1 MSRVP
6 FIRAFVLVLLS
17 ALGLALPARAAA
29 ADEQPQA
36 KPDLVVMSFNVRY
49 AAANDGENNWD
60 KRKDLACDVVRRQ
73 NPDLIG
79 LQEALRVQID
89 DIRAALPQYGEI
101 GVGREDGKTKGE
113 YSAILYRKDRFDMND
128 SGTFWLS
135 DTPEVPGSITWGN
148 KIARICTWGR
158 FLRKRTGKPLYL
170 FNTHLDHQSQPSR
183 ERGVVLLA
191 SRIAERKQADPVLVT
206 GDFNAGES
214 NPAVRYLKG
223 EITLGAGQGDPAK
236 TPVTFIDTFRTQHP
250 EATEVGTFNQFKGV
264 RTGDKIDYVLAL
276 PGTQVLRAEI
286 LYDNKD
292 NRYPSDHFPVVAML
306 SLISV
311 QSVWNLPPSDG
322 LSLSVAAGAPFG
334 SQPCLVGGR

>member
-79 LQEALRVQID
+79 LQEALRSQID

-113 YSAILYRKDRFDMND
+113 YSAILYRKDRFDVND

-148 KIARICTWGR
+148 ACTRVCTWAR
-158 FLRKRTGKPLYL
+158 FLPKSGKPFYMY
-170 FNTHLDHQSQPSR
+170 NTHLDHVSQPAR
-183 ERGVVLLA
+183 EKGMTLIMSQL
-191 SRIAERKQADPVLVT
+191 SGRKHQDPIILT
-206 GDFNAGES
+206 GDFNSGEN
-214 NPAVRYLKG
+214 NPVVRYLKG
-223 EITLGAGQGDPAK
+223 ELQFDGVSSGPSK
-236 TPVTFIDTFRTQHP
+236 TPLVDTFRLLHKD
-250 EATEVGTFNQFKGV
+250 ATEVGTSHGFKGG
-264 RTGDKIDYVLAL
+264 RSAAKIDYIFVQPGVEVLK
-276 PGTQVLRAEI
+276 AEI
-286 LYDNKD
+286 LYDRKD
-292 NRYPSDHFPVVAML
+292 NRYPSDHFPITAAIRWL
-306 SLISV
+306 S
-311 QSVWNLPPSDG
+311 N
-322 LSLSVAAGAPFG
+322 G
-334 SQPCLVGGR
+334 S